1 MTTIEIKKNSITDV
15 GTDAIVNAANEGLQ
29 AGGGVCG
36 AIFKAA
42 GYAPLQEA
50 CDKIGH
56 CPTGEA
62 VITPAFHL
70 NAKYIIHAVGPRWS
84 GGNNGERKYLRRAFY
99 NSLNLARD
107 NGCHSIGFPLIST
120 GIFGYPVD
128 LAWKEALSVCLYFKM
143 KNPDADMRIVFAIRD
158 DDVLQK
164 GQQLLQKVSSGK
176 EEQKEEIPDDSGKSD
191 TLKIGWRSF
200 PAVYFHKPEEPY
212 GFLSNWYPARFRLD
226 DRWFSSTEQYLMYQK
241 AELFGDH
248 VTAEAIL
255 RTDDPAEQKA
265 LGREVIGYNS
275 NVWAGCRQL
284 IMLRGLEA
292 KFSQNEDLKKQL
304 LDTGSSFLVECAGG
318 DKVWACGV
326 RLDDEAHCD
335 SANWSGTNLLGFAL
349 MEVRTRLSEG

>member
-1 MTTIEIKKNSITDV
+1 M
-15 GTDAIVNAANEGLQ
+15 
-29 AGGGVCG
+29 
-36 AIFKAA
+36 
-42 GYAPLQEA
+42 APLQAA
-50 CDKIGH
+50 CDKIGY

-84 GGNNGERKYLRRAFY
+84 GGHSGEKKLLRSAFY
-99 NSLNLARD
+99 KSLNLARD
-107 NGCHSIGFPLIST
+107 NGCRSIGFPLIST

-128 LAWKEALSVCLYFKM
+128 LVWKEALSACLHFKE
-143 KNPDADMRIVFAIRD
+143 KNPDVDMRIVFAIRD

-164 GQQLLQKVSSGK
+164 GRQLLQLVDYGK
-176 EEQKEEIPDDSGKSD
+176 DDQKKEKTDQPGGSD
-191 TLKIGWRSF
+191 KLKISWRPF

-212 GFLSNWYPARFRLD
+212 GFLSNWYPAKFWLD
-226 DRWFSSTEQYLMYQK
+226 DRWFSSTEQYMMYQK

-255 RTDDPAEQKA
+255 RTDNPAEQKA
-265 LGREVIGYNS
+265 LGREVLGYNS
-275 NVWAGCRQL
+275 FVWAGCRQL

-292 KFSQNEDLKKQL
+292 KFSQNEDLKQEL
-304 LDTGSSFLVECAGG
+304 LDTGDAVLVECAGR

-326 RLDDEAHCD
+326 RLDDDAHCD

-349 MEVRTRLSEG
+349 MEVRRRLTES